1 MTERIFE
8 ARNRAL
14 TLLEEKGLDSG
25 AVRIMLEY
33 VTNKSHAALLSDLRE
48 QLTEEQQTIFWCKID
63 ELLDGKPVQYVLG
76 TESFYGRQFEVNEN
90 VLIPRPETEELI
102 YGALERTKNLF
113 ANKTVTMADIGTGS
127 GAIAITFKK
136 EWPEAIVTATDIS
149 EEALA
154 VAKRNAE
161 QLGAEIT
168 FKEGDMTDPIK
179 NTNWDVILSNPPY
192 IAYEEAESM
201 SETVLAFEPHRALFA
216 EEDGLFF
223 YRKLAE
229 NLPTLMNKPA
239 LIGLEIGHQQGP
251 AVHKLFAEAFPNAK
265 VETVKDI
272 NGKNRLLFC
281 EIYE

>member
-8 ARNRAL
+8 AQNRAI

-25 AVRIMLEY
+25 AVRIILEY
-33 VTNKSHAALLSDLRE
+33 VTKKSHAALLADLRE
-48 QLTEEQQTIFWCKID
+48 QLTEEQQTTFWDKID

-102 YGALERTKNLF
+102 YGALERSRNLF
-113 ANKTVTMADIGTGS
+113 ADKTIKMADIGTGS

-136 EWPEAIVTATDIS
+136 EWPEATVTATDIS
-149 EEALA
+149 KEALI
-154 VAKRNAE
+154 VAERNAE

-168 FKEGDMTDPIK
+168 FKEGNLTEPLQ
-179 NTNWDVILSNPPY
+179 NTKWDIVFSNPPY

-229 NLPTLMNKPA
+229 NLPALMNKPS

-251 AVHKLFAEAFPNAK
+251 AVHKLFTDAFPNAE

-272 NGKNRLLFC
+272 NGKNRILFC
-281 EIYE
+281 KIDE

>member
-8 ARNRAL
+8 ARNRAI
-14 TLLEEKGLDSG
+14 TLVKEKGLDSG
-25 AVRIMLEY
+25 AVRIILEY
-33 VTNKSHAALLSDLRE
+33 VTKKSHAALLADLRE
-48 QLTEEQQTIFWCKID
+48 QLTNEQQTTFWDKID

-102 YGALERTKNLF
+102 YGAIERSRNLF
-113 ANKTVTMADIGTGS
+113 ANKTIKIADIGTGS

-149 EEALA
+149 KEALT
-154 VAKRNAE
+154 VAERNAQ

-168 FKEGDMTDPIK
+168 FKEGNLTDPLQN
-179 NTNWDVILSNPPY
+179 NTWDIVFSNPPY
-192 IAYEEAESM
+192 IAFKEADSM

-229 NLPTLMNKPA
+229 NLPTLMNKPS

-251 AVHKLFAEAFPNAK
+251 AVHKLFTDAFPNAL
-265 VETVKDI
+265 VQTVKDI

-281 EIYE
+281 EINE

>member
-8 ARNRAL
+8 ARNRAI

-25 AVRIMLEY
+25 AVRIILEY

-192 IAYEEAESM
+192 IARVEAESM

-239 LIGLEIGHQQGP
+239 LIGLEIGHQQGR